1 MASKEEGLMQT
12 LAVTLGSTESP
23 LRFILSQLL
32 GYPLAFLYR
41 QVVYGQKATT
51 QHLFFIITGL
61 WIACFNFGFHAIHTV
76 LNVLGV
82 FIILQTCAGTKLS
95 LWLAI
100 IFNNVYLILGYYIL
114 DNYEDICWTT
124 PHCVLTLKLTG
135 LAFDLYDAKKKEE
148 KLSAEQKATILKESP
163 SLLAMLGHAFFFGGF
178 LAGPQ
183 FSMKRYLSFTNGT
196 LQEERSKDPPVS
208 VLPGMKRL
216 GLGVVYIASY
226 HIGGLVFSTD
236 FYKDDAFADYSSV
249 LKFFYITFWGRVILS
264 KYIGSWLIAE
274 GTCILV
280 GISYNGKDINGNIEW
295 NGVCNVQLR
304 KLEEGYRLRD
314 YIQSFNYNTNQ
325 WMAKYVFKRLK
336 FLGNKLLSQGVTL
349 FYLAL
354 WHGTRSGY
362 YMNFALEFIMI
373 NCENQVIALPQKIP
387 ALEKMNSLSILQ
399 PVLYILKK
407 LVTTFCMGYALL
419 SFVLLDF
426 SDYMK
431 VYSQLYF
438 IGHVFFLCWPLLH
451 FIIKSTFVSHK
462 SSSNGHLSTQK
473 DSKVEKPK
481 EE

>member
-1 MASKEEGLMQT
+1 MASKTEGLMQT
-12 LAVTLGSTESP
+12 LAATLGSTESP

-32 GYPLAFLYR
+32 GYPLAVLYR
-41 QVVYGQKATT
+41 RVVYGQTATT
-51 QHLFFIITGL
+51 QHIFFILTGL

-82 FIILQTCAGTKLS
+82 YIILQTCAGTRLS

-100 IFNNVYLILGYYIL
+100 IFNNVYLVLGYYIL

-135 LAFDLYDAKKKEE
+135 LAFDLYDSQKKEE
-148 KLSAEQKATILKESP
+148 KLSAEQKATVLKEPP
-163 SLLAMLGHAFFFGGF
+163 SLLAMLGHAFFFGGY

-183 FSMKRYLSFTNGT
+183 FSMKRYLSFTSGT
-196 LQEERSKDPPVS
+196 LQEKPSKDPPAS
-208 VLPGMKRL
+208 VIPGLKRL
-216 GLGVVYIASY
+216 GLGIVYIASY
-226 HIGGLVFSTD
+226 HIGGLVFSTES
-236 FYKDDAFADYSSV
+236 YRDDSFQDLSWVS
-249 LKFFYITFWGRVILS
+249 KFFYITLWGRVILN

-280 GISYNGKDINGNIEW
+280 GVSYNGKDINGNIEW

-325 WMAKYVFKRLK
+325 WMAKYVFKRLR
-336 FLGNKLLSQGVTL
+336 FLGNKFLSQAVTL
-349 FYLAL
+349 FYLAM

-362 YMNFALEFIMI
+362 YMNFALEFIMM
-373 NCENQVIALPQKIP
+373 NCENQVMALTPRIP
-387 ALEKMNSLSILQ
+387 ALEKFNSSPILQ

-407 LVTTFCMGYALL
+407 LITTFCMGYALL
-419 SFVLLDF
+419 SFVLLNF
-426 SDYMK
+426 NDYTK

-438 IGHVFFLCWPLLH
+438 IGHVFFLGWPLLH
-451 FIIKSTFVSHK
+451 FIIRSMFVRNK
-462 SSSNGHLSTQK
+462 SSSNGHLSEKK
-473 DSKVEKPK
+473 DSTVEKPK